1 MLNMINTSRLVN
13 SLLTEKYEINGY
25 AVPTSTNKIYDII
38 KFLDNSCNIM
48 FTICH
53 LKEKAT
59 CKLIEQQANLILIQT
74 CDIPG

>member
-1 MLNMINTSRLVN
+1 MLNMINTSRLCYVN

-38 KFLDNSCNIM
+38 KFLDNSCNIFM

-59 CKLIEQQANLILIQT
+59 CKLIEQ
-74 CDIPG
+74 